1 MIHKKEY
8 KDSVTGEVKTR
19 YTSDRPDCKVVLID
33 GKPIEKKMDI
43 DERRSRRDGQIKGK
57 FKQKGVTKQQKK
69 NERLKKER
77 EENSM
82 KRDIESKLKEFID
95 VVEDADVNDRLT
107 YRKSDDLL
115 SSIDLYLNEKEEK
128 DKEEED
134 EDEDIEN
141 IKPNKKE
148 YDNLSDE
155 DKKKVKGIVNKL
167 KDKIKNSDDDVEDD
181 DSKDDDSDDV
191 EDDDSKDDDSD
202 DVEDNDSDNDSDDDS
217 DDVEDDD
224 SKDDD
229 SDDVEDDDSDDVEDD
244 DSDKDELE
252 IDNEIVD
259 LTKEFDFNIDNNNC
273 YDYYEFLLDKI
284 HEESSISKINSAYMK
299 IIQDKRKITPAR
311 ELLSNINDI
320 YKSDSEKSNI
330 NTLGSDEG

>member
-8 KDSVTGEVKTR
+8 KDSVTGEIKTR

-107 YRKSDDLL
+107 YKKSDDLL

-128 DKEEED
+128 DKEED

-141 IKPNKKE
+141 IKPDKKE

-167 KDKIKNSDDDVEDD
+167 KDKIKNSEDDDVEDD
-181 DSKDDDSDDV
+181 DSNDDV
-191 EDDDSKDDDSD
+191 EDDDS
-202 DVEDNDSDNDSDDDS
+202 N
-217 DDVEDDD
+217 
-224 SKDDD
+224 
-229 SDDVEDDDSDDVEDD
+229 DDVEDD

-252 IDNEIVD
+252 FDNEIVD